1 MLPVSVYAR
10 QARATHVLRLLPPSR
25 RHLDRIHALTHQFSQ
40 RVTPARDRMTFRHNT
55 TMKREQCRQLGD
67 ISSSGGFSGHLS
79 FVGKDGSC

>member
-40 RVTPARDRMTFRHNT
+40 RVTPARDRMTFRHNSNDEART
-55 TMKREQCRQLGD
+55 VPLGD
-67 ISSSGGFSGHLS
+67 VWSSDCLSSHLS
-79 FVGKDGSC
+79 FVGEGGRC